1 MFSSEGVRSLCFNDH
16 MITTGGGYGRLSF
29 YDLRAQKYLDFPPE
43 SNSEK
48 SLINNY
54 KETGSGWL
62 VYI

>member
-1 MFSSEGVRSLCFNDH
+1 